1 MATNVSVA
9 PLMVAVASGV
19 FHDHP
24 QQRHPS
30 NSGSLEIDMKAQIFW
45 RKNETEDSIVLE
57 ANTLD
62 ELRMMAAVEIDKRQ
76 LDDYWS
82 EILEE

>member
-1 MATNVSVA
+1 
-9 PLMVAVASGV
+9 
-19 FHDHP
+19 
-24 QQRHPS
+24 
-30 NSGSLEIDMKAQIFW
+30 MKARIFW

-62 ELRMMAAVEIDKRQ
+62 ELRMIAAVEIDKRQ

-82 EILEE
+82 EIIEE